1 MHTKISILIIIVM
14 ILIPT
19 TIIAISSG
27 KRSVLKATHAGESKA
42 ESHPGGKFIVF
53 EKEWHVPSTKAAIQ
67 KPSSIPF
74 EEDGNHHYFH
84 FNRFRRWRY
93 RAILKLLGKILLLII
108 HFSILLCSY
117 LHCLH

>member
-27 KRSVLKATHAGESKA
+27 KRSDEIVTNANESKA
-42 ESHPGGKFIVF
+42 ESQPEAKFIFFV
-53 EKEWHVPSTKAAIQ
+53 KEWQVSSTKAAIQ
-67 KPSSIPF
+67 KPSGIPV
-74 EEDGNHHYFH
+74 EEDGNHYYFH

-93 RAILKLLGKILLLII
+93 RAILKLIGKMLLVII

>member
-1 MHTKISILIIIVM
+1 MHTKLSILIIIFM

-27 KRSVLKATHAGESKA
+27 KRTVVKVANATESKTESHAG
-42 ESHPGGKFIVF
+42 GKIIAF
-53 EKEWHVPSTKAAIQ
+53 EKEWHAPSTKAAIQ
-67 KPSSIPF
+67 KPSSIPL

-84 FNRFRRWRY
+84 FHRFRRWKY
-93 RAILKLLGKILLLII
+93 RTIFKVIGKFLLVII

>member
-1 MHTKISILIIIVM
+1 MHTKLSIFIIIFM

-27 KRSVLKATHAGESKA
+27 KRTVVKAANASESKM
-42 ESHPGGKFIVF
+42 ESHPGEIIIGF
-53 EKEWHVPSTKAAIQ
+53 EKDWNAPVTKASIQ
-67 KPSSIPF
+67 KPSGIPF

-84 FNRFRRWRY
+84 FRRFRRSRY
-93 RAILKLLGKILLLII
+93 RAIFNLVGKILLLII
-108 HFSILLCSY
+108 HLSLLIGSY